1 MHFLDLLLRRSERL
15 VVGLMSGTSLDGVD
29 VATARISGSGAAVNI
44 QMEGFTHRP
53 YPETLK
59 SALLLNS
66 APDTSSVLA
75 ISQLHARLPR
85 FYADS
90 VRIALQKI
98 GIPVDAVDLIGCHGQ
113 TLYHV
118 PEPTDCAGRAT
129 TSTFQIGDPT
139 VLANDLGIP
148 VVGDFRTADMAL
160 GGQGAPLVPYFDYVY
175 FTDAL
180 ETRGLLNL
188 GGIANLTLL
197 PAGGTPDAVLAF
209 DTGPSNMVMDILTQR
224 FFDQPYD
231 ANGRLAA
238 DGRRIEPLL
247 DALLADP
254 YFQIAPP
261 KSTGREYFGAP
272 YVDGLIQHPEA
283 RSAHPQDLLTT
294 AVALTARSIYQ
305 AYQRFIE
312 PVQPMD
318 VLIAAGGG
326 VHNATLMHHLATDFA
341 PIPVRTLQDYGLD
354 PDAKEALC
362 FAVLAHE
369 FINGTPTNMPSV
381 TGASRPTLLGKLC
394 LPYRP

>member
-1 MHFLDLLLRRSERL
+1 
-15 VVGLMSGTSLDGVD
+15 
-29 VATARISGSGAAVNI
+29 
-44 QMEGFTHRP
+44 
-53 YPETLK
+53 
-59 SALLLNS
+59 
-66 APDTSSVLA
+66 
-75 ISQLHARLPR
+75 
-85 FYADS
+85 
-90 VRIALQKI
+90 
-98 GIPVDAVDLIGCHGQ
+98 
-113 TLYHV
+113 
-118 PEPTDCAGRAT
+118 
-129 TSTFQIGDPT
+129 
-139 VLANDLGIP
+139 
-148 VVGDFRTADMAL
+148 MAL